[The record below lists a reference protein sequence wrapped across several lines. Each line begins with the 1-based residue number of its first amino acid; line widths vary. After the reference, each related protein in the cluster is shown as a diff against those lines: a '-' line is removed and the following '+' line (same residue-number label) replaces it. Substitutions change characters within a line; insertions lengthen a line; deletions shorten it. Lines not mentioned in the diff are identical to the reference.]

1 MHDTVD
7 AQFAWRLPVG
17 FDAEQFMNELA
28 AQVVRP
34 SGRNSASSSG
44 AAKKRGEANA
54 TTWAWQRPIVAYG
67 PGDSS
72 LDHTPNKHLP
82 IDEYWKA
89 VNLIEQTLAAFGRA
103 D

>member
-1 MHDTVD
+1 
-7 AQFAWRLPVG
+7 
-17 FDAEQFMNELA
+17 MNELE
-28 AQVVRP
+28 AQVVGL
-34 SGRNSASSSG
+34 SGQNSTSSSG
-44 AAKKRGEANA
+44 ATNRRGEAIA

-72 LDHTPNKHLP
+72 LDHTPNEHLP

-89 VNLIEQTLAAFGRA
+89 VNVIKQTLAAFCRA